1 MWKRVRLRSDL
12 GDPQFAAYDLAFH
25 PSMPRLYSA
34 GVGLAK
40 EWDLGRR
47 SEVLDDIKVQLPT
60 VAISPDGR
68 WIASGG
74 DGTLRIYDAG
84 SGSLLR
90 SWAGH
95 TGEVTTIAFSA
106 DSVLVAS
113 SSFDKTIK
121 LWRVSDGRLVRTL
134 TGHTDVVW
142 SVASHP
148 DGRRIVSFRRPDGPD
163 LEYHIGIP
171 TEHDPHL

>member
-1 MWKRVRLRSDL
+1 MLATSSPAIQLWDVETGRLRSDL
-12 GDPQFAAYDLAFH
+12 GDPQYAAYALAFH

-34 GVGLAK
+34 GGLVK

-47 SEVLDDIKVQLPT
+47 SELLDDTKVQVPT

-68 WIASGG
+68 WIASGAR

-121 LWRVSDGRLVRTL
+121 LWSVSDGRLVRTL

-142 SVASHP
+142 SVVFHP
-148 DGRRIVSFRRPDGPD
+148 DGRR
-163 LEYHIGIP
+163 
-171 TEHDPHL
+171 